1 MAQVQYARGRDR
13 RRLRCDGQ
21 RHGEAGLNR
30 RFVCDAGL
38 TLRKRRELSAD
49 HFTYCAHATR
59 QNGCQE
65 SFAMNA
71 RTIAQ
76 GKSAPVSPR
85 FDRKFIEDHK
95 LLERYLEN
103 KLPFKGARDLEEWCR
118 EHPDYL
124 NELKLSERAHASLKL
139 LEASGRPQDLGEPKP
154 PWWKSIYVLIGLS
167 SAAFISLIACWVLAG
182 KYSVL
187 QGKLDDTKR
196 VISQGPLVQP
206 AAERAI
212 AVTPDHAPGI
222 NRARIKLSRT
232 APLLM
237 DVHID
242 LGYTQKLTQFRV
254 VVDKQDQGRA
264 LVLNNVLKDSNG
276 ELRVTLNSTGLSAG
290 LYTVRI
296 EALPPRGIPLPIGW
310 LILEVQ

>member
-85 FDRKFIEDHK
+85 FDRKFIEDHE
-95 LLERYLEN
+95 LVQRYLEN
-103 KLPFKGARDLEEWCR
+103 KLPFKGARDLEQWCR
-118 EHPDYL
+118 AHPDYL

-139 LEASGRPQDLGEPKP
+139 LEASGKPQDLGEEKP
-154 PWWKSIYVLIGLS
+154 PWWKSIYLPIGL
-167 SAAFISLIACWVLAG
+167 AALAFVCLVAFWTIAG
-182 KYSVL
+182 KYVLL
-187 QGKLDDTKR
+187 QGKLEDTKR
-196 VISQGPLVQP
+196 TILQGPLVQP
-206 AAERAI
+206 ATQKAI
-212 AVTPDHAPGI
+212 YISPDHAPGI
-222 NRARIKLSRT
+222 DHARIKLHRAT
-232 APLLM
+232 PLLM

-242 LGYTQKLTQFRV
+242 LGYTQKL
-254 VVDKQDQGRA
+254 
-264 LVLNNVLKDSNG
+264 
-276 ELRVTLNSTGLSAG
+276 
-290 LYTVRI
+290 
-296 EALPPRGIPLPIGW
+296 
-310 LILEVQ
+310 